1 MVAKPP
7 RSALKWM
14 LDDASAPPSVFEDD
28 PADMGTAFGLDC
40 SLAQQVAPR
49 GVIDDD
55 DFDALLGTD

>member
-1 MVAKPP
+1 
-7 RSALKWM
+7 M